1 MQDEILEMLV
11 EKDDVSWQSI
21 LNELVRSE
29 KMNPW
34 DVDVS
39 LLAQKYMYTI
49 SKLKH
54 MDFRIS
60 GKVLLAAA
68 LLLKFKSIK
77 LVKDDIGELDRLMSG
92 DDLTEGLY
100 DDLYENLETND
111 DIVYEEP
118 PKLVPRT
125 PQLRKRKVSVY
136 DLVGALRK
144 ALEVKKRRVMR
155 REPPEF
161 EKPVKKRD
169 MSLVI
174 KDIYSRISDHLSEK
188 DQLYFSHL
196 LESGSKEEKI
206 LTFIPLLHLTNER
219 KIDLEQKKHFDDIE
233 IKKGAK
239 LQEGPSALQTAPKAE
254 KT

>member
-1 MQDEILEMLV
+1 MKTFIYTANSNLNSGIMQDEILEMLV

-39 LLAQKYMYTI
+39 ALSQKYLETVV
-49 SKLKH
+49 KLKK

-77 LVKDDIGELDRLMSG
+77 LVNDDISELDRLMAG
-92 DDLTEGLY
+92 DDPAEELY
-100 DDLYENLETND
+100 DDFYESLEPCD

-125 PQLRKRKVSVY
+125 PQMRKRKVSVY
-136 DLVGALRK
+136 DLVSALRK

-161 EKPVKKRD
+161 EKPEKKRD
-169 MSLVI
+169 ISLVI
-174 KDIYSRISDHLSEK
+174 KDIYAKISKHLSEK
-188 DQLYFSHL
+188 KKLYFSHL
-196 LESGSKEEKI
+196 LETNSKEEKI
-206 LTFIPLLHLTNER
+206 MTFIPLLHLANER
-219 KIDLEQKKHFDDIE
+219 KIDLEQEKHFEDIE
-233 IKKGAK
+233 IKKGK
-239 LQEGPSALQTAPKAE
+239 V
-254 KT
+254 